1 MAKKLLSGADFN
13 APLLLNGTAGTSG
26 QVLTSQG
33 ASAIPIW
40 ATPSA
45 SGGGISLTD
54 LSALSPIVHNN
65 TTGVFSLDKIDG
77 GTP

>member
-1 MAKKLLSGADFN
+1 MAKKILSGADFT

-40 ATPSA
+40 ATPST
-45 SGGGISLTD
+45 SSGGISLTD
-54 LSALSPIVHNN
+54 LSAISPIVYNN
-65 TTGVFSLDKIDG
+65 TTGEFSLSKIDG

>member
-1 MAKKLLSGADFN
+1 MAKKLLSGSDFI
-13 APLLLNGTAGTSG
+13 APLLLNGSAGTSG

-33 ASAIPIW
+33 VSAIPIW
-40 ATPSA
+40 TDISS
-45 SGGGISLTD
+45 SGGGLALAD
-54 LSALSPIVHNN
+54 LSAVSPIVYNN

>member
-1 MAKKLLSGADFN
+1 MAKILLSGSDFK

-40 ATPSA
+40 SDVSGT
-45 SGGGISLTD
+45 GGGIALTD
-54 LSALSPIVHNN
+54 LSATSPILYNN
-65 TTGVFSLDKIDG
+65 TTGVFSLSKIDG

>member
-1 MAKKLLSGADFN
+1 MAKILLSGSDFQ
-13 APLLLNGTAGTSG
+13 APLLLNGSAGTSG

-40 ATPSA
+40 SDVSG
-45 SGGGISLTD
+45 SGGGIALTD
-54 LSALSPIVHNN
+54 LSAISPIVYNS
-65 TTGVFSLDKIDG
+65 TTGEFSLSNIDG